1 MALNHEQIL
10 GSNREKPCVRMVFG
24 ISGSGKSVFLHE
36 MLKEASRSKAYGPLW
51 RAVVFDVK
59 HEGYSN
65 LLPKK
70 MKPCTTMNEVVEQMK
85 DSRITVIHPEILGSQ
100 AFLDDVIHYLFSLA
114 ERVKDFSATL
124 ILEES
129 STFIKANSLPAS
141 IKRFATQ
148 GRSRGLALVVANQRS
163 LSNKWIDSQASST
176 TLFRLARPDAD
187 MLKKRWG
194 ICPDNLE
201 SRLGEKKFSFA
212 YFDLETLSLDFY
224 EPVEMTSERLTAKA
238 EIKPSKPEKP
248 FGGGCGPEGGFK
260 AFGV

>member
-1 MALNHEQIL
+1 MALNHEKIL
-10 GSNREKPCVRMVFG
+10 GSNRETPCVREVFG

-59 HEGYSN
+59 HEGYAS

-70 MKPCTTMNEVVEQMK
+70 MEPCTNMTEVVEQMK
-85 DSRITVIHPEILGSQ
+85 NSRITVVHPEVMGAQ
-100 AFLDDVIHYLFSLA
+100 GFLDDLIHYLFATA
-114 ERVKDFSATL
+114 ERVKGFSATL

-163 LSNKWIDSQASST
+163 LSNKWIDTQAASV

-187 MLKKRWG
+187 MLSKRWG

-201 SRLGEKKFSFA
+201 TRLGAKKFSFA

-224 EPVEMTSERLTAKA
+224 EPVAMTSERLTAKA

-248 FGGGCGPEGGFK
+248 FGGGFGPEGGFK
-260 AFGV
+260 PFGV